1 MNFFYN
7 LIVYLSFLFL
17 KGYAFFNKKIKLF
30 VAGRK
35 EIDTKISAIKKTD
48 KIIWFHVASLG
59 EFEQA
64 VPIIEEVK
72 GSLKTHKILLTFF
85 SPSGYEIKKNS
96 TLADVI
102 CYLPF
107 DTNRDVKRFIKLVHP
122 EMVIILKYEFWPNLL
137 NQLKRNTI
145 PTILVSGIFRKD
157 QVFFKPTGKWM
168 RKSLTAFHHFF
179 VQDEFS
185 KSLLESISFKNVSM
199 AGDTR
204 FDRVAKILEQDNSLP
219 FIEEFT
225 NNQYTVVAGSTWE
238 EGEQFL
244 VNYINQSTDEKFI
257 IAPHTMHLKS
267 IQKLKGSIQKQTV
280 LYSEKDGK
288 DLSKYDVFILDTIG
302 LLTKVYSYAD
312 VAYVG
317 GGFKT
322 GLHNILEP
330 AIFGIPIVIGTKYS
344 KFKEALDLVELKGCI
359 SVNNQIAF
367 SRIFNQLKQDESYRK
382 KTGNINSNYIKKN
395 IGATTLIMKFIN
407 KQLKV

>member
-17 KGYAFFNKKIKLF
+17 KVYAFFNKKIKLF

-35 EIDTKISAIKKTD
+35 EIDIKISVIKNTD

-72 GSLKTHKILLTFF
+72 RSLKTHKILLTFF
-85 SPSGYEIKKNS
+85 SPSGYEIKKNYI
-96 TLADVI
+96 LADII

-107 DTNRDVKRFIKLVHP
+107 DTNQDVKQFIELVHP
-122 EMVIILKYEFWPNLL
+122 EMVVILKYEFWPNLL
-137 NQLKRNTI
+137 NQLKRNGI

-185 KSLLESISFKNVSM
+185 KGLLESISIKNVSM

-219 FIEEFT
+219 FIEEFK

-244 VNYINQSTDEKFI
+244 VNYINQSSNEKFI
-257 IAPHTMHLKS
+257 IAPHTIHPKS
-267 IQKLKGSIQKQTV
+267 IQKLKDTIQKQAI
-280 LYSEKDGK
+280 LYSDKDGK
-288 DLSKYDVFILDTIG
+288 DLSTYDVFILDTIG
-302 LLTKVYSYAD
+302 LLKKVYSYAD

-317 GGFKT
+317 GAFKT

-330 AIFGIPIVIGTKYS
+330 ATFGIPIVIGTKYS
-344 KFKEALDLVELKGCI
+344 KFKEAVDLVELKGCI

-382 KTGNINSNYIKKN
+382 KIGNINSNYIKKN
-395 IGATTLIMKFIN
+395 IGATTLIMKYIN